1 MELVRGRGVG
11 VNGMAGIQP
20 WHRVKGSEP
29 CSEQLRSPGLRE
41 AKWFVCLFTWIC
53 GAVEGE
59 NHLAEILLLKQM
71 VGD

>member
-1 MELVRGRGVG
+1 
-11 VNGMAGIQP
+11 MAGIQP

-29 CSEQLRSPGLRE
+29 CSEQLRFPRTAGSQM
-41 AKWFVCLFTWIC
+41 VCLSVYMDLWGC
-53 GAVEGE
+53 VGE